1 MAVASASEL
10 SELIRA
16 NAPSVRGMGV
26 RSLSVF
32 GSFARGEQRPASDVD
47 LLVEFE
53 PGQKSYDNF
62 IRLAFFLEEVA
73 GRPVELLTRESLSPH
88 LAAKILAEAQDVPL
102 GS

>member
-1 MAVASASEL
+1 
-10 SELIRA
+10 
-16 NAPSVRGMGV
+16 MGA

-32 GSFARGEQRPASDVD
+32 GSFARGDQRTASDVD

-62 IRLAFFLEEVA
+62 IRLAFLLEEIA
-73 GRPVELLTRESLSPH
+73 GRPVELLTRESLSPD

-102 GS
+102 GY